1 MIGFFMADKQAVKSG
16 FMRVKHYQNHVLVYL
31 HLFAI
36 HPLLRLLAE
45 KMNCLEYSGNLDR

>member
-1 MIGFFMADKQAVKSG
+1 MIGFFMADRQAVKGG

-45 KMNCLEYSGNLDR
+45 KMNGLEYSGNLDR